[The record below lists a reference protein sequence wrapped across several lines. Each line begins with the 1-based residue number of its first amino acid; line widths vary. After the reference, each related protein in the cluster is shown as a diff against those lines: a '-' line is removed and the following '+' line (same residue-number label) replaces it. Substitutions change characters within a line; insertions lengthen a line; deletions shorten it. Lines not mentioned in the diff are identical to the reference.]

1 VKILHFCW
9 FGSPLPTDVSSR
21 LDRWQKLHPSWTIC
35 QWNESNINV
44 SGCAYAEAC
53 LQRRDWAYLS
63 DYVRLQ
69 ALAKEGGVYLDT
81 DVELLKPLDVFIDDS
96 FHIGYM
102 HNCALGTA
110 LMISPPQHPLLL
122 NLIAQY
128 QTFPSNRGI
137 INNAILTE
145 FFLKHVEGFRL
156 TGKSWSNKAIYVH
169 PKTWFEQPT
178 FSIQG
183 GYAVHLYNRS
193 WDNSFRSSTV
203 NRAPSNWSFFVSKRC
218 MRTFWEELRC
228 YYFPFYLRDRF
239 GIRPFRIPPLTTISR
254 TGWCSKAL

>member
-9 FGSPLPTDVSSR
+9 FGSPLPPDVSSR
-21 LDRWQKLHPSWTIC
+21 LDRWQKLHPSWTIR

-110 LMISPPQHPLLL
+110 VMISPPQHPLLRS
-122 NLIAQY
+122 LIAYY
-128 QTFPSNRGI
+128 QTLPSNRGI
-137 INNAILTE
+137 NNNAILTE

-156 TGKSWSNKAIYVH
+156 TGKSWSNKAISVH

-178 FSIQG
+178 FSPQG
-183 GYAVHLYNRS
+183 GYAVHLFNRS

-203 NRAPSNWSFFVSKRC
+203 NRAPLNWSFFVCKRW
-218 MRTFWEELRC
+218 MRILWEELRC
-228 YYFPFYLRDRF
+228 FYFPFYLRDRF
-239 GIRPFRIPPLTTISR
+239 GIPLFRVSPLR
-254 TGWCSKAL
+254 LTG

>member
-1 VKILHFCW
+1 MKILHFCW

-21 LDRWQKLHPSWTIC
+21 LDRWQKLHPSWTIR

-128 QTFPSNRGI
+128 QTLPSNCGI
-137 INNAILTE
+137 NNNAILTE

-156 TGKSWSNKAIYVH
+156 TGKSWSNKAISVH

-178 FSIQG
+178 LSRLG
-183 GYAVHLYNRS
+183 GFGIHL
-193 WDNSFRSSTV
+193 F
-203 NRAPSNWSFFVSKRC
+203 NRAWDEKATPPAQQIIPRTRILFFLKRRLRC
-218 MRTFWEELRC
+218 IYEELRC
-228 YYFPFYLRDRF
+228 VYLPFFLRDRF
-239 GIRPFRIPPLTTISR
+239 RLHVLKILSFG
-254 TGWCSKAL
+254 